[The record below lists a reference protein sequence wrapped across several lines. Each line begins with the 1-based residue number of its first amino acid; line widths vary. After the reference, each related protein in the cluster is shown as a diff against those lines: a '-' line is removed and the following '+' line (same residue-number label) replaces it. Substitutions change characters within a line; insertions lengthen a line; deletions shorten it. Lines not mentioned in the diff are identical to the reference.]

1 MTDDRIHRA
10 VPPDGT
16 DVAARVRGDG
26 PLVLLPAGPATA
38 RPAGVRSSRI
48 GVRHETAIE
57 EDT

>member
-26 PLVLLPAGPATA
+26 PLVLLPAGPGDSETS
-38 RPAGVRSSRI
+38 RS
-48 GVRHETAIE
+48 AIVPYRRE
-57 EDT
+57 A